1 MGTAPNTGFIMK
13 PKDGHWG
20 NDLTKLINDEKGFW
34 IEDTGSATWVPNPVG
49 YAKVVRATSR
59 ALPTRRHT

>member
-1 MGTAPNTGFIMK
+1 MK